1 MVRVIVAGAGI
12 GGLSAALSL
21 HAAGIEA
28 IVIDSAATLRPL
40 GVGINLMPHAVRE
53 LTELGLGSELEATG
67 IPTAEMVH
75 FDRHGNR
82 IWGFASGRNI
92 GYRWPQY
99 SIHRGELQMILLA
112 AVRDRLGPGAVRT
125 ATAFVSFAESPAGV
139 VVRVRDRSSGA
150 VSELRGD
157 VLVGA
162 DGLYSRVRAQLH
174 PDEPPPRWG
183 GVMMWRGVM
192 EGAPFLTGR
201 TVAVAGANA
210 ALKFV
215 AYPISRQAER
225 RGQALLNWVAEV
237 KLPGRDALAS
247 ADQNR
252 ANSNR
257 ADLNLA
263 DWNRQGRLDDV
274 LPWFADWKF
283 GWLDVPALITGAPQI
298 LEYPMVDRDPLPS
311 WGSEP
316 AWVPGLVTLLGD
328 AAHPMYPIG
337 ANGGSQAVVDA
348 RVLAWS
354 LARALSSSGT
364 AAEGLAAYQ
373 AARLSVVNAIV
384 LACRDMPADRLLQTV
399 STRAPDGF
407 ERIED
412 VLSAAELAAFDQAY
426 RATTLPDVAAL
437 NSRPSLTPLPAVGR
451 GVGVAADDLG
461 VLGRLVHRLH
471 RDPART
477 PEPEPDAPV
486 APLAAPE
493 REAHVPGVLQ
503 VQRLPHRHVAV
514 QQGTRLDQH
523 GLALPE
529 VADEGVA
536 RRVQQQQAGGP
547 LRAEHVPV
555 LPHRVVHLAVVGV
568 LARLVP
574 DVRRVP
580 VVLDV
585 AGGAEEPVLA
595 DPDLLAVLHRQRHDL
610 ARVVVG
616 QRDVPGAAGFDHD
629 QRQPGHLAV
638 PRAAHRHVG
647 QPGLRLGPQQHVVG
661 EVDPVLGREIEL
673 RGRDGGAGDL
683 AV

>member
-1 MVRVIVAGAGI
+1 VVRVIVAGAGI

-53 LTELGLGSELEATG
+53 LTELGLGGELAATG

-99 SIHRGELQMILLA
+99 SIHRGELQMILLT

-125 ATAFVSFAESPAGV
+125 GTALVSFAESSAGV
-139 VVRVRDRSSGA
+139 DVRVRDRSSGA
-150 VSELRGD
+150 ESVLRGD

-162 DGLYSRVRAQLH
+162 DGLYSRVRARLH

-201 TVAVAGANA
+201 TVAVAGTNA

-225 RGQALLNWVAEV
+225 RGRALLNWVAEV
-237 KLPGRDALAS
+237 KLPGRAALAG
-247 ADQNR
+247 
-252 ANSNR
+252 
-257 ADLNLA
+257 A
-263 DWNRQGRLDDV
+263 DWNREGRRDDV

-283 GWLDVPALITGAPQI
+283 GWLDVPALITGAPRI

-316 AWVPGLVTLLGD
+316 SSGPGRVTLLGD

-337 ANGGSQAVVDA
+337 ANGGSQAVLDA

-354 LARALSSSGT
+354 LARALSSSGSP
-364 AAEGLAAYQ
+364 AEGLAAYE
-373 AARLSVVNAIV
+373 AARRETVNAIV

-399 STRAPDGF
+399 STRAPGGF

-412 VLSAAELAAFDQAY
+412 VLSTAELAAFDQAY
-426 RATTLPDVAAL
+426 RSTTLPDVAAL
-437 NSRPSLTPLPAVGR
+437 NSRPSLTVTSR
-451 GVGVAADDLG
+451 
-461 VLGRLVHRLH
+461 
-471 RDPART
+471 
-477 PEPEPDAPV
+477 
-486 APLAAPE
+486 
-493 REAHVPGVLQ
+493 
-503 VQRLPHRHVAV
+503 
-514 QQGTRLDQH
+514 
-523 GLALPE
+523 
-529 VADEGVA
+529 
-536 RRVQQQQAGGP
+536 
-547 LRAEHVPV
+547 
-555 LPHRVVHLAVVGV
+555 
-568 LARLVP
+568 
-574 DVRRVP
+574 
-580 VVLDV
+580 
-585 AGGAEEPVLA
+585 
-595 DPDLLAVLHRQRHDL
+595 
-610 ARVVVG
+610 
-616 QRDVPGAAGFDHD
+616 
-629 QRQPGHLAV
+629 
-638 PRAAHRHVG
+638 
-647 QPGLRLGPQQHVVG
+647 
-661 EVDPVLGREIEL
+661 
-673 RGRDGGAGDL
+673 
-683 AV
+683 

>member
-1 MVRVIVAGAGI
+1 VVRVIVAGAGI

-28 IVIDSAATLRPL
+28 IVIDSAAALRPL

-53 LTELGLGSELEATG
+53 LTELGLGGELEATG

-139 VVRVRDRSSGA
+139 TVRVRDRSSGTPWD
-150 VSELRGD
+150 LRGD
-157 VLVGA
+157 ALVGA

-174 PDEPPPRWG
+174 PGEPPPRWG

-192 EGAPFLTGR
+192 EGTPFLTGR
-201 TVAVAGANA
+201 TVAVAGTNA

-225 RGQALLNWVAEV
+225 RGLALLNWVAEV
-237 KLPGRDALAS
+237 KLPGRPALAS
-247 ADQNR
+247 LGRNG
-252 ANSNR
+252 
-257 ADLNLA
+257 A
-263 DWNRQGRLDDV
+263 DWNREGRLGDV
-274 LPWFADWKF
+274 LPWFADWEF
-283 GWLDVPALITGAPQI
+283 GWLDVPALITGAPRI

-311 WGSEP
+311 WG
-316 AWVPGLVTLLGD
+316 AGRVTLLGD

-337 ANGGSQAVVDA
+337 ANGGSQAVLDA

-354 LARALSSSGT
+354 LARADT
-364 AAEGLAAYQ
+364 PAEGLAAYESQ
-373 AARLSVVNAIV
+373 RLPAVNAIV

-399 STRAPDGF
+399 STRAPGGF

-412 VLSAAELAAFDQAY
+412 VLSAAELASFDQAY

-451 GVGVAADDLG
+451 GVRVAADALG

-471 RDPART
+471 RDPAGT
-477 PEPEPDAPV
+477 P
-486 APLAAPE
+486 
-493 REAHVPGVLQ
+493 
-503 VQRLPHRHVAV
+503 
-514 QQGTRLDQH
+514 
-523 GLALPE
+523 
-529 VADEGVA
+529 
-536 RRVQQQQAGGP
+536 
-547 LRAEHVPV
+547 
-555 LPHRVVHLAVVGV
+555 
-568 LARLVP
+568 
-574 DVRRVP
+574 
-580 VVLDV
+580 
-585 AGGAEEPVLA
+585 
-595 DPDLLAVLHRQRHDL
+595 
-610 ARVVVG
+610 
-616 QRDVPGAAGFDHD
+616 
-629 QRQPGHLAV
+629 
-638 PRAAHRHVG
+638 
-647 QPGLRLGPQQHVVG
+647 
-661 EVDPVLGREIEL
+661 
-673 RGRDGGAGDL
+673 
-683 AV
+683 